1 MMKVV
6 ANQLFLDA
14 FEWDGS
20 EETFEKIKEL
30 AANIKDDVCM
40 RDGQLVVYDHAF
52 EEEEVVDVGR
62 YVVFESSRIDV
73 YAPIVFETL
82 YTEVNND

>member
-1 MMKVV
+1 MKVV
-6 ANQLFLDA
+6 ANQPFLNA
-14 FEWDGS
+14 FEWDGT

-30 AANIKDDVCM
+30 AANIKDDVYM

-52 EEEEVVDVGR
+52 EEEEVVDVGC

-73 YAPIVFETL
+73 YVPIVFETL
-82 YTEVNND
+82 YTKVTND